1 MRKTLLNLQYL
12 GVSVIKEKGNSTPNA
27 LKRIPRDP
35 SKYYPQSRWVPILQD
50 ILEYSME
57 DKLDFSYCAGTKGPP
72 ASDGKDNGGAGKKG
86 TGDVRSARG
95 WVWQRGATPSTGAS
109 SGIQGSVGDRASI
122 IVFIMGGVTYA
133 ELRMVYDLMNTRIE
147 ENRKYAD
154 NYNIVIGS
162 TDIVTPLKFFSLVE
176 KLPAVKF

>member
-1 MRKTLLNLQYL
+1 MQHSNLVGNMRTTLVNLQYL
-12 GVSVIKEKGNSTPNA
+12 GVSVIKEKGNSTQNT

-72 ASDGKDNGGAGKKG
+72 ASNEKANGGAGQKG
-86 TGDVRSARG
+86 AGDVRSARG
-95 WVWQRGATPSTGAS
+95 WKWQRGDAPSSGAS
-109 SGIQGSVGDRASI
+109 SGSQGAVGDRATI

-133 ELRMVYDLMNTRIE
+133 ELRLVYDLMNTRIA
-147 ENRKYAD
+147 ENR
-154 NYNIVIGS
+154 
-162 TDIVTPLKFFSLVE
+162 
-176 KLPAVKF
+176 